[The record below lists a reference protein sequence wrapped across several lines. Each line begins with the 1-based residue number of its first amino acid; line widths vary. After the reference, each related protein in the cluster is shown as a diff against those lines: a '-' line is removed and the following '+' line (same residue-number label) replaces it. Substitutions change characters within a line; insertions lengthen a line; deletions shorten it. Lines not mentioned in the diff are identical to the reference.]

1 MGKVKIK
8 KQDVWIDMT
17 PMSDVMVLLLT
28 FFMMTATFV
37 SNEPVK
43 VVAPQSISEIKVPE
57 TGVLNIVVD
66 SVGGVFMSMENR
78 NGAVE
83 ALRNFSDRYGIE
95 LTAQMENAFK
105 NDPQWGVAVNPDQA
119 KANKVSLMDYLKMS
133 DEQRSS
139 VFVAQGIPTDS
150 VENADGTKGM
160 SEFQAWVKSVRE
172 TNKDIKLA
180 IDARFDTSYPIIKKI
195 MSELQDMSEN
205 RYFLKTQY
213 KQGGDD

>member
-1 MGKVKIK
+1 
-8 KQDVWIDMT
+8 MT

-66 SVGGVFMSMENR
+66 SIGNVFMSMENR
-78 NGAVE
+78 NEAVQ
-83 ALRNFSDRYGIE
+83 ALRNFSDRYGIT
-95 LTAQMENAFK
+95 LNSKMENAFK
-105 NDPQWGVAVNPDQA
+105 NDPQWGVAVNPDRNIA
-119 KANKVSLMDYLKMS
+119 GKVSLEDYLNMADDKRN
-133 DEQRSS
+133 E

-150 VENADGTKGM
+150 VVNADGTKTM
-160 SEFQAWVKSVRE
+160 SEFQTWVKSVRE
-172 TNKDIKLA
+172 VNKEIKLA

>member
-66 SVGGVFMSMENR
+66 SVGNVFMSMENR
-78 NGAVE
+78 NEAVD
-83 ALRNFSDRYGIE
+83 ALRRFSDRFGIS
-95 LTAQMENAFK
+95 LDSKMENAFR
-105 NDPQWGVAVNPDQA
+105 NDPQWGVAVNPD
-119 KANKVSLMDYLKMS
+119 KTKKDKITLEEYLKMP
-133 DEQRSS
+133 DDKRNS

-150 VENADGTKGM
+150 IVNADGTKSM
-160 SEFQAWVKSVRE
+160 SEFQVWVKSVRE
-172 TNKDIKLA
+172 ASKDIKLA
-180 IDARFDTSYPIIKKI
+180 IDARYDTSYPIIKKI

>member
-8 KQDVWIDMT
+8 KADVWIDMT

-78 NGAVE
+78 NEAVA
-83 ALRNFSDRYGIE
+83 ALRDFSDQFGLSITPE
-95 LTAQMENAFK
+95 MENHFK
-105 NDPQWGVAVNPDQA
+105 NDPQWGVSVNADPA
-119 KANKVSLMDYLKMS
+119 KGKVSLEQYLKLP
-133 DEQRSS
+133 DDKRSEIFTS
-139 VFVAQGIPTDS
+139 QGISTDS
-150 VENADGTKGM
+150 IDKGDGTKSM
-160 SEFQAWVKSVRE
+160 SEFQVWVKSVR
-172 TNKDIKLA
+172 NVNRDIKLA
-180 IDARFDTSYPIIKKI
+180 IDARFDTPYPIIKKI
-195 MSELQDMSEN
+195 MSELQDMNEN

-213 KQGGDD
+213 KQGGDE